1 MPSVLSNLA
10 LADKAC
16 IIHDVI
22 PLLIIV
28 LPFSSFL
35 ICTLFGY
42 KLKKG
47 AGLLSLLLV
56 GFSSLLCL
64 LVFVDVIVSSKGNNV
79 LTQGCWMAIRIGSKE
94 TPLVI
99 TLGYLIDPLTSI
111 MLFVVG
117 FVGWWIMLY
126 SVGYM
131 DGDPRYHRYFAYMSL
146 FMASMLGLVL
156 SNNFVM
162 LYICWELVGLCSYL
176 LIGFWYEREAA
187 MRACKK
193 AFIVTRL
200 GDTGF
205 ALGIFLLVS
214 VFGSVAFY
222 PLDGVNGIFT
232 SIGYSAKG
240 KENVLALAALLL
252 FCGAVGKSAQFP
264 LHVWLPDAMEG
275 PTPVSALIHAA
286 TMVAAGV
293 YMVAR
298 CFVLFDV
305 NVTGKLS
312 LFDGLIVLSPAYL
325 VALIG
330 SFTAFMAATI
340 ALVQTDIKRILAYST
355 ISQLGYMMMALGIGA
370 YSAGT
375 FHLVTHAFFKALLF
389 LCAGSVIHAMGT
401 NEIFEM
407 GGLKSVMPITFAT
420 YVIGMGAL
428 AGIPPL
434 SGFWSKDEILAHAFM
449 HSKLIWLIGEV
460 TAFLTALYMTRQLC
474 VVFLGSPRKPEAHPH
489 ESPPVMLVPLIVL
502 SIGAAVSGLF
512 GTPWMN
518 LYASF
523 INHGVAHAGAHHKPS
538 ATVMLFSVAVSSL
551 GVLCGYLLYGSRQI
565 QSHLEDPL
573 RKFLGNLYSFLE
585 AKWHMD
591 WYEGK
596 AIRHVFFSLVGL
608 CRRFDLGV
616 VDGFVNLVGWAVA
629 YVFAYLH
636 RFFDLYV
643 VDGFINGL
651 AFVTG
656 VCGDMLRRIQ
666 TGFIRHYMLF
676 ILMGFVFLLIVS
688 LWRIVVL
695 GHP

>member
-1 MPSVLSNLA
+1 MLSVLLNFA
-10 LADKAC
+10 LASNAEA
-16 IIHDVI
+16 IHDVI

-35 ICTLFGY
+35 ICALLGY

-56 GFSSLLCL
+56 GSSSLLCL
-64 LVFVDVIVSSKGNNV
+64 WVFVDVIVSGKGNGE
-79 LTQGCWMAIRIGSKE
+79 LIQGCWMTIHVGSKE
-94 TPLVI
+94 APFVI
-99 TLGYLIDPLTSI
+99 PLGYLIDPLTSI

-126 SVGYM
+126 SIGYM

-156 SNNFVM
+156 SNSFVM

-176 LIGFWYEREAA
+176 LIGFWYERETA

-205 ALGIFLLVS
+205 ALGIFILVS
-214 VFGSVAFY
+214 MFGSVAFY
-222 PLDGVNGIFT
+222 PLDGVNGVFT
-232 SIGYSAKG
+232 SIGRATEG
-240 KENVLALAALLL
+240 KENMLALAAMLL

-298 CFVLFDV
+298 CFVLFDA
-305 NVTGKLS
+305 NGKLN
-312 LFDGLIVLSPAYL
+312 LFGGLIVLSPAHI

-330 SFTAFMAATI
+330 SFTAFMAATV

-407 GGLKSVMPITFAT
+407 GGLKSVMPITFTT
-420 YVIGMGAL
+420 YLIGMGAL

-434 SGFWSKDEILAHAFM
+434 SGFWSKDEILTHAFV
-449 HSKLIWLIGEV
+449 HSKPIWLIGEV

-474 VVFLGSPRKPEAHPH
+474 IVFLGSPRNPEAHPH
-489 ESPPVMLVPLIVL
+489 ESPPVMLLPLVVL
-502 SIGAAVSGLF
+502 SVGAAVGGLI

-518 LYASF
+518 LYANF
-523 INHGVAHAGAHHKPS
+523 ISHGMASAGAHHKPPT
-538 ATVMLFSVAVSSL
+538 AIMFFSIAVSLL
-551 GVLCGYLLYGSRQI
+551 GVFCGYLLYGARHI
-565 QSHLEDPL
+565 QNHSEDPL
-573 RKFLGNLYSFLE
+573 RKLLGNLYSFLE

-596 AIRHVFFSLVGL
+596 AIRRVFFSLVSF

-629 YVFAYLH
+629 YVFAQLH
-636 RFFDLYV
+636 CFFDLYV

-651 AFVTG
+651 AFITG

-676 ILMGFVFLLIVS
+676 VLMGFVFLLVVS
-688 LWRIVVL
+688 IWRIVVL